1 MNFSGP
7 LIPAKFVHRLNRFLG
22 KVKIDDVSTLCYIP
36 NPGRMKELLFRGSQ
50 IYLTKANTEKRKTQ
64 YNLSL
69 VEQQGTL
76 VSIDS
81 AIPNKLLY
89 KSINEGLIEPF
100 KDLKIKEV
108 EFTFE
113 KSRLDFLLS
122 SATEK
127 LLLEVKS
134 CTLVHDGVALF
145 PDAPTKRGSKHLRTL
160 IKGLEQNRSAI
171 LFLVQRNDA
180 EIFSPNK
187 ITDPDFTENLEIA
200 YEQGVEV
207 YAYTSQVTTKGI
219 FLQTRIPIDL

>member
-1 MNFSGP
+1 
-7 LIPAKFVHRLNRFLG
+7 
-22 KVKIDDVSTLCYIP
+22 
-36 NPGRMKELLFRGSQ
+36 MKELLFLGSQ
-50 IYLTKANTEKRKTQ
+50 TYLTKVNTEKRKTQ

-69 VEQQGTL
+69 VDHQGTL

-81 AIPNKLLY
+81 SIPNKLLY
-89 KSINEGLIEPF
+89 ESISERLIEPF
-100 KDLKIKEV
+100 KDLKIEKV
-108 EFTFE
+108 EYTFG

-122 SATEK
+122 NATEK

-134 CTLVHDGVALF
+134 CTLVKDGVALF
-145 PDAPTKRGSKHLRTL
+145 PDAPTKRGTKHLRTL

-180 EIFSPNK
+180 DNFKPNK
-187 ITDPDFTENLEIA
+187 ITDPDFSENLKIA

-207 YAYTSQVTTKGI
+207 YAYTSQVTTRGI